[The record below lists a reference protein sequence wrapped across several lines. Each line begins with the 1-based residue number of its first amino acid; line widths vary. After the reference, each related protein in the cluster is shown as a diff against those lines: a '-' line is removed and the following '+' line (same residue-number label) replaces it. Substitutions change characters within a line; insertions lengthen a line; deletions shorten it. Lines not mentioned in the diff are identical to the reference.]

1 MKKFYVM
8 LAAAAALTSAYG
20 TESKRMQLEWGANY
34 PADTAYEVELNRA
47 KLEKLGAIDK
57 HSAYKVTASVNGKEQ
72 KLDVKAYPGKQP
84 DSIALRFTVPA
95 GTSALFCE
103 PADGKITLLDAKK
116 SENIFAG
123 ALDRENLGKWLFQ
136 QDISATAIPGGIR
149 FDNKKIGSYKAA
161 YTVDVPAGSAGR
173 PVKLELDVKSV
184 SKMAWPNTIKLQQL
198 GADGKEL
205 PEYVNDFRWISQ
217 MRPTGILTEYREDG
231 VIRPD
236 AKKIRIEFTL
246 SSSGS
251 SFNNH
256 GLPLKNQDDV
266 IPHLEVSRLVLRSA
280 EKLPFPKYNDL
291 FFDKGVTGTAGDTA
305 LVLKNNSN
313 LFMPTRSMAMW
324 GGQAREIRNESEFY
338 FPTGDGTV
346 EAFVL
351 PRWNE
356 NASKYTILFNARSR
370 LVKKGRFSS
379 SEGRRDLF
387 SFSYNPKRKIAQILV
402 QDADGTKHQLEGK
415 VTIPKGQWSHVA
427 IQWSEAG
434 GIQFYLNG
442 KKMLDKKCLVKAL
455 DISKEQ
461 YPNDCHASQFTI
473 GNDAPSARS
482 KTIVPWRTPNY
493 VGLIDVLRVSNIARY
508 NGDFTPQKQVS
519 PDKNTNALFNFD
531 RSFDGTTLF
540 GTGRIPGT
548 LRALESRISP
558 KLEIGNKTVQ
568 YIPAQ
573 IMPDSDPRVV
583 LNALNYPRT
592 PSAAEYRNAR
602 VTERTALQMTP
613 GKIHNLKLDQDVV
626 MDFVEISNPTDK
638 PLVHPFLMKQGE
650 IDPRSFGDLAD
661 SLGIGGLTPKGKVNK
676 IFQFLLSAS
685 DYFMNHQAMFRPGS
699 DEPENVEYKALMMLN
714 GYCGFECGPLNN
726 LSANLFTTAGLCP
739 ASQTSGYG
747 HSFEQVFYDRKSH
760 VYDLSAQKFFSSF
773 DNESAASLE
782 EAELEPGVFL
792 RMRGPNEY
800 FVGSGDH
807 FVRLGNRSHAVQMP
821 SYQAKVGM
829 TLNPGEKFRVY
840 FSNDGMVNNLQC
852 AHHLKLENAA
862 PFAIN
867 YEKETGAKVK
877 SPSRKIFRIDRF
889 FPHYANAF
897 LVFNGKPSL
906 NNPAFK
912 AGRGESFIYQVNSC
926 YPIVYGEYSAKLVD
940 GTNAKLEISTDR
952 GRTFR
957 PLAAGKDGVARP
969 DYIVRARQAY
979 LIRINA
985 PISKVAKFT
994 AATEM
999 QVNPRILTARLA
1011 KGDNELLFKA
1021 TEGSRADLLLQYRK
1035 AGKEI
1040 TIDGGFYNGVIPG
1053 FERQTALLDPA
1064 KPLELKVN
1072 GASKNAKVK
1081 ASCGVEAK
1089 LDGGKLLITAK
1100 EGRLP
1105 RFDAVEINDNGAKKQ
1120 LTLLVAANT
1129 KIAGAAQA
1137 VPGKNAKL
1145 VKADSNLIQDVVE
1158 LTGTEA
1164 DVSVKIGKIPSGKY
1178 MVWTLGRFDS
1188 HQRPA
1193 SGPRQLKLGH
1203 KGGWI
1208 SAAGAINCGS
1218 EFYKAQYNKPGERAQ
1233 FKWDYPLQYRYPYL
1247 RPVSVEL
1254 AETDT
1259 LKFRTQGIDIGVAE
1273 FAAVIVM
1280 PEPDTDFLNQMIKV
1294 LCGYNHEPWKI
1305 SADNKDLF

>member
-8 LAAAAALTSAYG
+8 LTAAAILTSACG
-20 TESKRMQLEWGANY
+20 AESKRMALEWNVNY
-34 PADTAYEVELNRA
+34 PTDTAYELELNRA
-47 KLEKLGAIDK
+47 KLEKLGNIDRQ
-57 HSAYKVTASVNGKEQ
+57 SAYKVTAAVNGKEQ
-72 KLDVKAYPGKQP
+72 LLDVRAYPGKQP

-103 PADGKITLLDAKK
+103 PADGKITILDAAK

-123 ALDRENLGKWLFQ
+123 ALDKANLGKWHLQ
-136 QDISATAIPGGIR
+136 KNISATAIPGGIR
-149 FDNKKIGSYKAA
+149 FDNKEFGAYRAS
-161 YTVDVPAGSAGR
+161 YTVDVPAESAGR
-173 PVKLELDVKSV
+173 PVKLELDVKSI
-184 SKMAWPNTIKLQQL
+184 SKMAWPNTIKLIQL
-198 GADGKEL
+198 GADGKAL

-217 MRPTGILTEYREDG
+217 MRPTGIFTEYREDG
-231 VIRPD
+231 LIRPD

-246 SSSGS
+246 HSSGS

-256 GLPLKNQDDV
+256 GLPLKNPDDV

-280 EKLPFPKYNDL
+280 EKLPFPKYEDS
-291 FFDKGVTGTAGDTA
+291 FFAPGVSGAAGDTA
-305 LVLKNNSN
+305 LVLQKDSN
-313 LFMPTRSMAMW
+313 LFISTRSMAMW
-324 GGQAREIRNESEFY
+324 GGQEREIRNESEFY

-346 EAFVL
+346 EAFIL
-351 PRWNE
+351 PRWND
-356 NASKYTILFNARSR
+356 NASKYIILFNASNR
-370 LVKKGRFSS
+370 LVRKGKTRNT
-379 SEGRRDLF
+379 LF
-387 SFSYNPKRKIAQILV
+387 SFSYNPKRKTAHIEI
-402 QDADGTKHQLEGK
+402 QDAEGTKHELDGK
-415 VTIPKGQWSHVA
+415 VTIPKNKWNHIA
-427 IQWSEAG
+427 IQWSESK
-434 GIQFYLNG
+434 GIQLYLNG
-442 KKMLDKKCLVKAL
+442 KKQLDKKCQVKAI
-455 DISKEQ
+455 DISKEK

-473 GNDAPSARS
+473 GNNITEARG
-482 KTIVPWRTPNY
+482 KVAVPWRHPNY
-493 VGLIDVLRVSNIARY
+493 TGLIDVLRVSNAARY
-508 NGDFTPQKQVS
+508 DGDFTPQKNVR

-540 GTGRIPGT
+540 GTGRIQGSIRS
-548 LRALESRISP
+548 LISRISP
-558 KLEIGNKTVQ
+558 KLEIGGKTVQ
-568 YIPAQ
+568 YIPEK

-583 LNALNYPRT
+583 LNPLNYPRT
-592 PSAAEYRNAR
+592 PSADEYRNAR
-602 VTERTALQMTP
+602 VTERVALKMTP
-613 GKIHNLKLDQDVV
+613 GKIHNLKLKQNVF

-638 PLVHPFLMKQGE
+638 PLVHPFLMKLGE

-747 HSFEQVFYDRKSH
+747 HSFEQVFFDRKSH

-782 EAELEPGVFL
+782 EAELEPGLFL
-792 RMRGPNEY
+792 RMRGPNDY
-800 FVGSGDH
+800 FVNSGDH
-807 FVRLGNRSHAVQMP
+807 FVRLGNRSHSVQMP

-852 AHHLKLENAA
+852 AHHLKLEKV

-877 SPSRKIFRIDRF
+877 SLSRKIFRIDRF

-897 LVFNGKPSL
+897 LVFNGKPALS
-906 NNPAFK
+906 NPAFK
-912 AGRGESFIYQVNSC
+912 AGKGESFIYNVDSC
-926 YPIVYGEYSAKLVD
+926 YPIVYGQYCAKLTD
-940 GTNAKLEISTDR
+940 GTYAKLEISTDR
-952 GRTFR
+952 GKTFR
-957 PLAAGKDGVARP
+957 PLAAGKDGAAKAE
-969 DYIVRARQAY
+969 YQVRARQAY
-979 LIRINA
+979 LIRVNA
-985 PISKVAKFT
+985 PVSKVANFT
-994 AATEM
+994 AVTEM
-999 QVNPRILTARLA
+999 QVNPRILTTRLA
-1011 KGDNELLFKA
+1011 EGNNELLFKA
-1021 TEGSRADLLLQYRK
+1021 TAGTKADLLIQYRRP
-1035 AGKEI
+1035 GKEI
-1040 TIDGGFYNGVIPG
+1040 TVEGGFYNGVIPG

-1064 KPLELKVN
+1064 KTLELKVS
-1072 GASKNAKVK
+1072 GASENAKVN
-1081 ASCGVEAK
+1081 ASCGVDAK
-1089 LDGGKLLITAK
+1089 LSGGKLIITAK

-1105 RFDAVEINDNGAKKQ
+1105 RFDAVEIDDNGAKKQ
-1120 LTLLVAANT
+1120 LTLLVSANT

-1137 VPGKNAKL
+1137 VPGNKAKL
-1145 VKADSNLIQDVVE
+1145 VKAGNELIQDVIE
-1158 LTGTEA
+1158 LA
-1164 DVSVKIGKIPSGKY
+1164 DENSTMNVKVGNIPAGKY

-1188 HQRPA
+1188 HLRPA
-1193 SGPRQLKLGH
+1193 SGPRSLKLQH
-1203 KGGWI
+1203 KKGWI

-1233 FKWDYPLQYRYPYL
+1233 FKWDYPLQYSYPYL

-1254 AETDT
+1254 EAADT
-1259 LKFRTQGIDIGVAE
+1259 LKYKIEGANVGVAE

-1280 PEPDTDFLNQMIKV
+1280 PEPDTEFLNQMIKV